1 MEILNLRQ
9 TKQEGIIWYQ
19 NHHAIKVFSENLLG
33 HRNKKT
39 TTQVFSNRPVSLG
52 PSISE
57 ISKIVMYEFWYHYV
71 KPEYGEKANLCYL
84 DTDSFIVHIKTEDIC
99 VDLTKNVETRFDT
112 SNYELERPKG
122 KNKKLIKL
130 MKDKLGGKTI
140 TDFTTLRPNYIALSQ
155 MIMNENKNAKGTKKC
170 VIKRNLN
177 LKIINIV

>member
-71 KPEYGEKANLCYL
+71 KPEYGEKQIYV
-84 DTDSFIVHIKTEDIC
+84 TWIQ
-99 VDLTKNVETRFDT
+99 
-112 SNYELERPKG
+112 
-122 KNKKLIKL
+122 
-130 MKDKLGGKTI
+130 
-140 TDFTTLRPNYIALSQ
+140 IAL
-155 MIMNENKNAKGTKKC
+155 
-170 VIKRNLN
+170 
-177 LKIINIV
+177 